1 MPMNS
6 KTLLEV
12 LKQEEL
18 NKKKFP
24 ERQPLIKMLINE
36 VSKWPEIEI
45 HTHLYGGTEFRL
57 FNKSIGHIH
66 SNGMLDLPFVKDVRK
81 RLLEENLVELHHVN
95 QTMNWVIKQI
105 DCEDDLKI
113 AKSLLLLSYC
123 IKGQVY
129 FDRFEQSSR
138 FIHAKLLNCQFSE
151 TIFAADILGKHL
163 PLRK

>member
-6 KTLLEV
+6 KILLEV
-12 LKQEEL
+12 LKQEDL
-18 NKKKFP
+18 NKKRFP

-45 HTHLYGGTEFRL
+45 YAHIYGGTEFRL

-81 RLLEENLVELHHVN
+81 RLLDENLVQMHHIN
-95 QTMNWVIKQI
+95 QTMNWVTKQI
-105 DCEDDLKI
+105 DCDDDLKA
-113 AKSLLLLSYC
+113 AKSLLLLSYF
-123 IKGQVY
+123 IKGQLY
-129 FDRFEQSSR
+129 FDRFEQSSS

-151 TIFAADILGKHL
+151 TIFATDILGKHL
-163 PLRK
+163 PQRK